1 MRNSPSFQRSG
12 AATLARSLAIV
23 SLATLALTA
32 FADSPRRVPGELAD
46 EIEAAVEEN
55 VLRTFKVL
63 QEGKQDIPAFER
75 AISKMLVYI
84 RQGSVTNK
92 SPQVLTSELNGYCN
106 PTDNPLWTEFI
117 SGLCKTYQKFY
128 DTNPRDS
135 EMHEEVLALMAT
147 AIGKAEADFFRD
159 NGSH

>member
-1 MRNSPSFQRSG
+1 VRNSPSFQRSG
-12 AATLARSLAIV
+12 AATLAKSLAIV
-23 SLATLALTA
+23 SLVALA
-32 FADSPRRVPGELAD
+32 FAESPRRVPAELAD

-63 QEGKQDIPAFER
+63 EEGKQDIPAFER
-75 AISKMLVYI
+75 AIGKMLVYI

-92 SPQVLTSELNGYCN
+92 SPQVLTSELNAYCN
-106 PTDNPLWTEFI
+106 PTDDPLWTEFI

-135 EMHEEVLALMAT
+135 EMHEEILGLMAT
-147 AIGKAEADFFRD
+147 AIGKAEAGFFRD

>member
-1 MRNSPSFQRSG
+1 VRNSPSFQRSG
-12 AATLARSLAIV
+12 AATLAKSLAIV
-23 SLATLALTA
+23 SLVALA
-32 FADSPRRVPGELAD
+32 FAESPRRVPAELAD
-46 EIEAAVEEN
+46 EIDAAVEEN

-63 QEGKQDIPAFER
+63 EEGKQDIPAFER
-75 AISKMLVYI
+75 AIGKMLVYI

-92 SPQVLTSELNGYCN
+92 SPQVLTSELNAYCN
-106 PTDNPLWTEFI
+106 PTDDPLWTEFI

-135 EMHEEVLALMAT
+135 EMHEEILGLMAT
-147 AIGKAEADFFRD
+147 AIGKAEAGFFRD